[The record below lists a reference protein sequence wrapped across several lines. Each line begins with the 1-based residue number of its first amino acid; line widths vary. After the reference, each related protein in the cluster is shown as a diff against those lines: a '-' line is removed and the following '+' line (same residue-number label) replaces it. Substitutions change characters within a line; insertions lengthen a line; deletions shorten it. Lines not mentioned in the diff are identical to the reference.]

1 MGLRDDINNINSTM
15 ISEAQKKRIEREQ
28 AKKQKLINE
37 VIKKHFV
44 LYFEDIYK
52 KNSVNNATLFI
63 LKNRSDIIIKLDNKY
78 KKMYNRHWTDSETD
92 FIYNNYF
99 KWMQQVKKDFETIN
113 KIEIKQQKELEKNK
127 KQEQKQEQELEENY
141 KKTKSNINTIILV
154 ILCIIFSPII
164 FLIALL
170 IEAMK

>member
-1 MGLRDDINNINSTM
+1 MGLRDDINSINSTM
-15 ISEAQKKRIEREQ
+15 ISEAQKKRHEREQ

-37 VIKKHFV
+37 VIKKHFI

-63 LKNRSDIIIKLDNKY
+63 LKNKSDIIIKLDNKY

-92 FIYNNYF
+92 YIYNNYF
-99 KWMQQVKKDFETIN
+99 KWMQQAKKDFETIN

-127 KQEQKQEQELEENY
+127 KQEQEQEQEY
-141 KKTKSNINTIILV
+141 QKTKSNINTIILV

-164 FLIALL
+164 FLVALL
-170 IEAMK
+170 FGAMK